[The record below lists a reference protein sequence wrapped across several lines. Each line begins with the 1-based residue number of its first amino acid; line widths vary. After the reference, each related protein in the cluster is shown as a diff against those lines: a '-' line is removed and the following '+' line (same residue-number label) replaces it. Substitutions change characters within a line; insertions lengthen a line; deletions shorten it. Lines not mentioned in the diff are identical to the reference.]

1 MKYPRLVDQM
11 DWLWHGYVGNQAWPA
26 PKVDRQPAHLENPL
40 RAYFD
45 AHREG
50 PGLWKWLHY
59 FDIYDRHFAKF
70 RGREVHVLE
79 IGIYSGGSLAMWKDY
94 FGAEGR
100 IYGVDIEEA
109 CRAYEDDVTKV
120 FIGDQADREF
130 WKRFKQQVPKLD
142 IVIDDGGHQA
152 NQQVTTLE
160 ELLPHLRPGG
170 VFLCEDVHGTFNK
183 FASYVNGVIHNLNAS
198 DSMTGDPSDD
208 ERRVKCPTTEFQSN
222 VHSIHSYPFV
232 TVIERRESP
241 LADFVAP
248 KHGTQWEPF
257 LK

>member
-1 MKYPRLVDQM
+1 MFAQLLKLRRRGTSNPGEAPSARRHFLARAAMKYHRLVDQM
-11 DWLWHGYVGNQAWPA
+11 DWLWRGYVGNQAWPA
-26 PKVDRQPAHLENPL
+26 SKVDRQPAHLENPL

-120 FIGDQADREF
+120 FIGDQADRQF
-130 WKRFKQQVPKLD
+130 WRNKS
-142 IVIDDGGHQA
+142 
-152 NQQVTTLE
+152 TTIAT
-160 ELLPHLRPGG
+160 RM
-170 VFLCEDVHGTFNK
+170 T
-183 FASYVNGVIHNLNAS
+183 ASRRVLKTSRTLSVMNGVVS
-198 DSMTGDPSDD
+198 
-208 ERRVKCPTTEFQSN
+208 
-222 VHSIHSYPFV
+222 
-232 TVIERRESP
+232 
-241 LADFVAP
+241 
-248 KHGTQWEPF
+248 
-257 LK
+257 